1 LVHQLQRKH
10 IMHSKLLKSSLI
22 SGLFLFVLLLPEVQA
37 QVTNMPTP
45 QEVTKLLNDNN
56 ITEAEFQAAMLD
68 RGYDPNN
75 IDIKT
80 VDLAE
85 LERVS
90 LEVISELSAAKQ
102 ELLEQEAKEIIEDVS
117 AETAES
123 IQESI
128 DKGASPEEAV
138 SEELQNLSNEELPKS
153 RIYGQHLFRNKDMTV
168 FRQADRIKPPASYVL
183 GVGDVL
189 SITINGLSQLSVS
202 TTIDENGYIS
212 IDQGTSDKPSIPVRG
227 LTLEQAEQF
236 LSRRLKA
243 FYSFSD
249 NQFHLNVLTTRTVT
263 VNFFG
268 EVMTTGGITLSA
280 VNTLFNALVAAGGPS
295 DIGSVRNIKLI
306 SGSEE
311 KTFDTYAYMQD
322 PRVVGNF
329 YLKDNDYIHIPVA
342 QRVVSITGEVR
353 RPFRYELLEGEN
365 LLKLI
370 DFAGG
375 LTDGAYLKD
384 IQITRYSNDQ
394 RVVVNVNLRE
404 ILNSGGDYLLEPG
417 DEIVIQSVEGKI
429 INVVELQG
437 AVVKPGQYQ
446 HKPGMR
452 ISDLIDLGVL
462 EPGARL
468 DFGYLLRMKPD
479 NTYNYM
485 RINPQAALDGRGGVA
500 DLLLSDHDIL
510 RIPSLVLYSD
520 AVEFT
525 VRGAVRA
532 PGPYDF
538 DPAGVLT
545 IQDAMLI
552 SGGLKPSA
560 SEFGYIL
567 RRSPDNPK
575 RVDYLPFN
583 PQNAAADASS
593 LDNLTM
599 MPFDSLVVFDDA
611 QLRDE
616 FFIQVRGS
624 VRNPGKYR
632 YDANMTLEQALRLAG
647 GLTFSA
653 ASNRVD
659 VARVI
664 MAENQPTRTVSYS
677 TTVGS
682 DFISKGADSS
692 MLLFP
697 FDEIFVRDVPQFEL
711 QKIVQINGEVQ
722 YPGRYAIVEENEK
735 LASVI
740 ARAGGL
746 TPEAYS
752 LGAGMVR
759 IQNNTG
765 VIVIN
770 LDDALANPNSSA
782 NLILQAGDIVTI
794 PKQPDLVTI
803 TGAVNL
809 RDLYT
814 EEYLLAGNKVN
825 VAFEKG
831 KSAKYY
837 VDNYA
842 AGLAEDGRKRLIT
855 VVQANGRV
863 EKTKSFLFFKFY
875 PKVDKGAVV
884 NVGRIESKPDE
895 IPGQKEEIDW
905 GIVVR
910 DTLAQATAILTLILL
925 VDRL

>member
-1 LVHQLQRKH
+1 
-10 IMHSKLLKSSLI
+10 MHSNLIKFTLIGVLL
-22 SGLFLFVLLLPEVQA
+22 LFVLILPEVQG
-37 QVTNMPTP
+37 QVTQMPTP
-45 QEVTKLLNDNN
+45 PEVTKLLNEKNV
-56 ITEAEFQAAMLD
+56 TEAEFQAAMLE
-68 RGYDPNN
+68 RGYDPNK

-80 VDLAE
+80 VDLSE

-90 LEVISELSAAKQ
+90 LEVINELSAAKQ
-102 ELLEQEAKEIIEDVS
+102 ELIDDQAEEQVQETIKDVS
-117 AETAES
+117 AETAS
-123 IQESI
+123 DIQESI
-128 DKGASPEEAV
+128 DAGSSTGEAV
-138 SEELQNLSNEELPKS
+138 SEALQDLENEEVPKS

-168 FRQADRIKPPASYVL
+168 FRQADRIKPPDSYIL

-189 SITINGLSQLSVS
+189 SITINGLSQASIS
-202 TTIDENGYIS
+202 TTIDDDGFIS
-212 IDQGTSDKPSIPVRG
+212 IDQGLASKPSIPLRG
-227 LTLEQAEQF
+227 LTLGQAEDM
-236 LSRRLKA
+236 LRRRLKA
-243 FYSFSD
+243 YYSYND
-249 NQFHLNVLTTRTVT
+249 NQFHLNVLATRTVT

-311 KTFDTYAYMQD
+311 RIFDTYAYMQD
-322 PRVVGNF
+322 PRLAGNF

-342 QRVVSITGEVR
+342 KRVISIAGAIR
-353 RPFRYELLEGEN
+353 RPFRYELLEGEH
-365 LLKLI
+365 LIKLI
-370 DFAGG
+370 EFAGG
-375 LTDGAYLKD
+375 LEDGAYLKD

-394 RVVVNVNLRE
+394 RVVVNVNLGE
-404 ILNSGGDYLLEPG
+404 IINSGGDYLLEPG
-417 DEIVIQSVEGKI
+417 DEVVIQSVESKI
-429 INVVELQG
+429 INVVDLQG
-437 AVVKPGQYQ
+437 AVVKPGQYE

-452 ISDLIDLGVL
+452 ISDLVDLGVL
-462 EPGARL
+462 QPGARL
-468 DFGYLLRMKPD
+468 DFGYLLRHNPD
-479 NTYNYM
+479 DTYTYL
-485 RINPQAALDGRGGVA
+485 RINTQAALDGRGGVD
-500 DLLLSDHDIL
+500 DLLLEDQDIL
-510 RIPSLVLYSD
+510 RIPSQILYSD

-532 PGPYDF
+532 PGQFDF
-538 DPAGVLT
+538 DPSGVLT

-575 RVDYLPFN
+575 RADYLPFN
-583 PQNAAADASS
+583 PQNAVNNPTSS
-593 LDNLTM
+593 DNLIL
-599 MPFDSLVVFDDA
+599 MPFDSLVVYDDA

-624 VRNPGKYR
+624 VRNPGTYR
-632 YDANMTLEQALRLAG
+632 YDANMTLEEALRLAG

-664 MAENQPTRTVSYS
+664 IAENKPTQTVNY
-677 TTVGS
+677 TFTVER
-682 DFISKGADSS
+682 DFLTQAADSS
-692 MLLFP
+692 LVLFP

-722 YPGRYAIVEENEK
+722 YPGGYAIIENNER
-735 LASVI
+735 LTSVI
-740 ARAGGL
+740 SRAGGL
-746 TPEAYS
+746 TPQAYS

-759 IQNNTG
+759 VYNNTG
-765 VIVIN
+765 AVVIN

-809 RDLYT
+809 RDLYS
-814 EEYLLAGNKVN
+814 EEYLRAGNKVN
-825 VAFEKG
+825 VTYEKG

-837 VDNYA
+837 IDNFA

-855 VVQANGRV
+855 VEQANGKI
-863 EKTKSFLFFKFY
+863 EKTKTFLFFKFY
-875 PKVDKGAVV
+875 PKVEKGATV
-884 NVGRIESKPDE
+884 NVGHVVPEPDA

-905 GIVVR
+905 GVVMR
-910 DTLAQATAILTLILL
+910 DTLAQAVAIITLILL

>member
-1 LVHQLQRKH
+1 
-10 IMHSKLLKSSLI
+10 MYSKLLKSALVC
-22 SGLFLFVLLLPEVQA
+22 GLFLFVLLLPEA
-37 QVTNMPTP
+37 RGQVTSTPTP
-45 QEVTKLLNDNN
+45 EEVTKLLNENN
-56 ITEAEFQAAMLD
+56 ITEAEFQAAMLAK
-68 RGYDPNN
+68 GYDPNN
-75 IDIKT
+75 LDIKT

-90 LEVISELSAAKQ
+90 LEVIAELSAAKQ
-102 ELLEQEAKEIIEDVS
+102 KLEDDLVDQRAEEKSQETIKEVS
-117 AETAES
+117 TETAS
-123 IQESI
+123 NIQESI
-128 DKGASPEEAV
+128 DAGASSGEAV
-138 SEELQNLSNEELPKS
+138 SEAFQELENSEVPKS

-189 SITINGLSQLSVS
+189 SITINGLSQASIT
-202 TTIDENGYIS
+202 TTIDEDGFIS
-212 IDQGTSDKPSIPVRG
+212 IDQGISKKPSIPLRG
-227 LTLEQAEQF
+227 LTLEQAEDM

-243 FYSFSD
+243 YYTYTD

-295 DIGSVRNIKLI
+295 DIGSVRRIKLI
-306 SGSEE
+306 SGTEE
-311 KTFDTYAYMQD
+311 KIFDTYAYMQD
-322 PRVVGNF
+322 PRLAGTY
-329 YLKDNDYIHIPVA
+329 YLKDNDYVHIPVA
-342 QRVVSITGEVR
+342 QRVISIEGAIR
-353 RPFRYELLEGEN
+353 RPFKYELLEGEN
-365 LLKLI
+365 LVNLI
-370 DFAGG
+370 EFAGG
-375 LTDGAYLKD
+375 LEDGAYLKD
-384 IQITRYSNDQ
+384 IQITRYSDDQ
-394 RVVVNVNLRE
+394 RVVVNVNLGE
-404 ILNSGGDYLLEPG
+404 IINSGGDYLLESG
-417 DEIVIQSVEGKI
+417 DEVVIQSVESRI
-429 INVVELQG
+429 LNVVELQG
-437 AVVKPGQYQ
+437 AVIKPGQYER
-446 HKPGMR
+446 KAGMR
-452 ISDLIDLGVL
+452 ISDLIDMGVL
-462 EPGARL
+462 EVGARL
-468 DFGYLLRMKPD
+468 DFAYLLRHNPD
-479 NTYNYM
+479 DTYMFM

-500 DLLLSDHDIL
+500 DLLLEDQDIL

-538 DPAGVLT
+538 NPGGVLT
-545 IQDAMLI
+545 VQDAILI

-560 SEFGYIL
+560 AEFGYIL
-567 RRSPDNPK
+567 RRSPEDPK
-575 RVDYLPFN
+575 RSDYLPFN
-583 PQNAAADASS
+583 PQNAATDATSP
-593 LDNLTM
+593 DNMIL

-632 YDANMTLEQALRLAG
+632 YDANMTLEQALSLAG

-664 MAENQPTRTVSYS
+664 IGENQPTRTISYE
-677 TTVGS
+677 TTVGR
-682 DFISKGADSS
+682 DFMLQGTDSS
-692 MLLFP
+692 MMLMP

-711 QKIVQINGEVQ
+711 QKIVQITGEVQ
-722 YPGRYAIVEENEK
+722 YPGGYAIVEANEK
-735 LASVI
+735 LTSVI

-752 LGAGMVR
+752 LGAGLVR
-759 IQNNTG
+759 VQNNIG
-765 VIVIN
+765 VVVIN
-770 LDDALANPNSSA
+770 LDDAIANPNSSA
-782 NLILQAGDIVTI
+782 NLILQAGDIITI

-803 TGAVNL
+803 SGAVNL
-809 RDLYT
+809 RDLYA

-825 VAFEKG
+825 VTFEKG

-855 VVQANGRV
+855 VVQANGKV
-863 EKTKSFLFFKFY
+863 EKTTSFLFFKIY
-875 PKVDKGAVV
+875 PKVEKGATV
-884 NVGRIESKPDE
+884 NVGRVVPEPDA
-895 IPGQKEEIDW
+895 IPGQKEDIDW

>member
-1 LVHQLQRKH
+1 MHIKILRSALVCA
-10 IMHSKLLKSSLI
+10 
-22 SGLFLFVLLLPEVQA
+22 LFLFVLLQPEVVA
-37 QVTNMPTP
+37 QVTSIPTP
-45 QEVTKLLNDNN
+45 QEVTKLLNENN
-56 ITEAEFQAAMLD
+56 ITEAEFQAAMHA

-90 LEVISELSAAKQ
+90 LEVIAELSAAKEEIQ
-102 ELLEQEAKEIIEDVS
+102 AAEVDQLAEEKADEAIQDVS
-117 AETAES
+117 NETANK

-128 DKGASPEEAV
+128 DEGASSEEAV
-138 SEELQNLSNEELPKS
+138 NEALQDLENKEVPKS

-168 FRQADRIKPPASYVL
+168 FRQADRIKPPDSYVL

-189 SITINGLSQLSVS
+189 SITINGLSQVS
-202 TTIDENGYIS
+202 ITTTIDDDGFIS
-212 IDQGTSDKPSIPVRG
+212 IDQGISDKPSIPLRG
-227 LTLEQAEQF
+227 LTLAQAEDM

-243 FYSFSD
+243 YYTYSD

-295 DIGSVRNIKLI
+295 DIGSVRRIKLI
-306 SGSEE
+306 SGTEE
-311 KTFDTYAYMQD
+311 KVFDTYAYMQD
-322 PRVVGNF
+322 PRLAGTF
-329 YLKDNDYIHIPVA
+329 YLKDNDYVHIPVA
-342 QRVVSITGEVR
+342 ERVISIAGAIR
-353 RPFRYELLEGEN
+353 RPFRYELLDGEN
-365 LLKLI
+365 LIKLI
-370 DFAGG
+370 EFAGG
-375 LTDGAYLKD
+375 LEDGAYLKD

-394 RVVVNVNLRE
+394 RVVVNVNLGE
-404 ILNSGGDYLLEPG
+404 IINSGGDYLLKPG
-417 DEIVIQSVEGKI
+417 DEVVIQSVESNI
-429 INVVELQG
+429 INFVELLG
-437 AVVKPGQYQ
+437 AVAKPGQYER
-446 HKPGMR
+446 KPGMR
-452 ISDLIDLGVL
+452 ISDLIDMGVL
-462 EPGARL
+462 KPGARL
-468 DFGYLLRMKPD
+468 DFGYLLRHNADDSYM
-479 NTYNYM
+479 YM

-500 DLLLSDHDIL
+500 DLLLEDQDIL

-520 AVEFT
+520 AVDFT

-538 DPAGVLT
+538 DPGGAMTV
-545 IQDAMLI
+545 QDAILI

-560 SEFGYIL
+560 AEFGYIL
-567 RRSPDNPK
+567 RRSPDDPK
-575 RVDYLPFN
+575 RADYLPFN

-593 LDNLTM
+593 PDNLAL
-599 MPFDSLVVFDDA
+599 MPFDSLVLFDDA

-632 YDANMTLEQALRLAG
+632 YDASMTLEQALSLAG
-647 GLTFSA
+647 GLTYSA

-664 MAENQPTRTVSYS
+664 MAENQPTQTVTYS
-677 TTVGS
+677 TAVGRDLVS
-682 DFISKGADSS
+682 LGADSS

-722 YPGRYAIVEENEK
+722 YPGGYAIIEENER
-735 LASVI
+735 LTSLI

-752 LGAGMVR
+752 LGARLVR
-759 IQNNTG
+759 IQNSTG
-765 VIVIN
+765 VVVIN
-770 LDDALANPNSSA
+770 LDAALANPNSSA
-782 NLILQAGDIVTI
+782 NLILQAGDVISI

-809 RDLYT
+809 RDLYSD
-814 EEYLLAGNKVN
+814 EYVLAGNKVN
-825 VAFEKG
+825 VAYEKG
-831 KSAKYY
+831 KNAKYY
-837 VDNYA
+837 IDNFA
-842 AGLAEDGRKRLIT
+842 AGLADDGRKRLIT
-855 VVQANGRV
+855 VEQANGRV

-875 PKVDKGAVV
+875 PKVDKGATVS
-884 NVGRIESKPDE
+884 VGRVVQQPDS
-895 IPGQKEEIDW
+895 IPGQKEDIDW
-905 GIVVR
+905 GVVVR